1 MFKNIS
7 ILAFLLLLCKP
18 LYAEDAMIK
27 LPPPRE
33 KGNVSLEETIKKR
46 RSERNLIGK
55 ELTLE
60 QIGQLLWS
68 CQGITDTNR
77 GFRAAPS
84 AGATYPLEIYLVDSK
99 GLFYYIPEMHS
110 LKKIKD
116 GDLRNEL
123 CNACLGQ
130 GFVKDASI
138 NIIICA
144 DFKRTTGHYGKRGEN
159 YVYIEVGHA
168 AENLHLQAVSEGLGS
183 VPVGAFSDNAVKK
196 LLNLPEDIV
205 PVYVIPVGYIELENK
220 QQSTDYR

>member
-7 ILAFLLLLCKP
+7 ILAFLLLLYQP

-27 LPPPRE
+27 LPPPKE

-46 RSERNLIGK
+46 RSERSLVGK
-55 ELTLE
+55 ELTLQ

-68 CQGITDTNR
+68 CQGISDDSR

-84 AGATYPLEIYLVDSK
+84 AGASYPLEIYLVDSR
-99 GLFYYIPEMHS
+99 GLFYYIPETHS

-123 CNACLGQ
+123 CSACLGQ
-130 GFVKDASI
+130 GFVRDASI
-138 NIIICA
+138 DIIICA
-144 DFKRTTGHYGKRGEN
+144 DFKRTTLHYGRRGEN

-168 AENLHLQAVSEGLGS
+168 AENLHLQAVAEGLGS
-183 VPVGAFSDNAVKK
+183 VPVGAFSDGAVKK
-196 LLNLPEDIV
+196 LLDLPEDIV
-205 PVYVIPVGYIELENK
+205 PIYVIPVGYIKE
-220 QQSTDYR
+220 